1 MKILLNNNFLPLL
14 NRLTI
19 CEKCFR
25 FWGERSI
32 SKGDRKTLDDK
43 CKLKFSFF
51 SQQFPSNSLYC
62 DTWTIQNIQSLT
74 WVDIKCRE
82 SEQKHVEIS
91 KNNCYAMPLRDE
103 KKLYN
108 QVRFFF
114 HQMEFQSWIFYSNN
128 FLHSSSLKA
137 FVKFA
142 HYINAA
148 TKRQQISL
156 KAILTMRA
164 NFFPSRLR

>member
-1 MKILLNNNFLPLL
+1 MCILVTTHPASLLFNTKLFSQDRYQLMKILLNNNFLPLL
-14 NRLTI
+14 NGLTI

-51 SQQFPSNSLYC
+51 SQQFPSNSLCY
-62 DTWTIQNIQSLT
+62 DTWAIQNIQSLT

-108 QVRFFF
+108 QVRFFSIRWNF
-114 HQMEFQSWIFYSNN
+114 RAEFFI
-128 FLHSSSLKA
+128 
-137 FVKFA
+137 
-142 HYINAA
+142 
-148 TKRQQISL
+148 QI
-156 KAILTMRA
+156 T
-164 NFFPSRLR
+164 FCTHRL